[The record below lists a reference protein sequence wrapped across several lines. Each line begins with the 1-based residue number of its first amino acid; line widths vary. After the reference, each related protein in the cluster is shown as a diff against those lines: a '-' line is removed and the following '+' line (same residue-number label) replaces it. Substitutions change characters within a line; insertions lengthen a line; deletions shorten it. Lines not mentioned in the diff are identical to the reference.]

1 MKQWKALCKKL
12 LFPPLWLMLLLS
24 VLCTASLI
32 SVFLKGWDSSPGAY
46 VVYVLSFYTLTVI
59 CIFLGLV
66 LPRYYRT
73 IRQKIYDNKYGNR
86 YMTDAAF
93 KIHVS
98 LWLSLGINLL
108 YAAANLLSGV
118 LYQTIWFA
126 ILAGYYMIL
135 AVMRFLLLR
144 FVHRTGIGKN
154 RMQELRRSR
163 LCGYILMTLN
173 LSLSGAVLMIIYQDR
188 GYEYPGV
195 VIYVMALYTFYITT
209 QAIINLVRY
218 RKYHSPVMST
228 AKAIS
233 FAAALV
239 SMLALETAMLSQFAA
254 NESPEFRRI
263 MIIATGAGVSV
274 IVVTMSITMIVR
286 ASKEIQALQ
295 RNHSQTQQN

>member
-1 MKQWKALCKKL
+1 
-12 LFPPLWLMLLLS
+12 
-24 VLCTASLI
+24 
-32 SVFLKGWDSSPGAY
+32 
-46 VVYVLSFYTLTVI
+46 
-59 CIFLGLV
+59 
-66 LPRYYRT
+66 
-73 IRQKIYDNKYGNR
+73 
-86 YMTDAAF
+86 
-93 KIHVS
+93 
-98 LWLSLGINLL
+98 
-108 YAAANLLSGV
+108 
-118 LYQTIWFA
+118 
-126 ILAGYYMIL
+126 
-135 AVMRFLLLR
+135 
-144 FVHRTGIGKN
+144 
-154 RMQELRRSR
+154 MQELRRSR